1 MLPVWPG
8 SVQPMPTQPAESRF
22 DVPGRSLRRLGPWW
36 AVFVVVVIGMTISAL
51 GALRLGGYVVSGGL
65 ALGALLR
72 GLEPRP
78 GGLEV
83 RRAWVDVGCWLGL
96 AVAVGIAFSLVRLDP
111 TP

>member
-1 MLPVWPG
+1 MPG
-8 SVQPMPTQPAESRF
+8 PA
-22 DVPGRSLRRLGPWW
+22 LRRLGPWW
-36 AVFVVVVIGMTISAL
+36 AVFVVVVL
-51 GALRLGGYVVSGGL
+51 GLAIAGFGAVRVGGYVVSGGL
-65 ALGALLR
+65 AIGALLR

-83 RRAWVDVGCWLGL
+83 RRVWIDVGCWRGL